1 MGVSKPDWFK
11 IKLPEGNNYSAVVSN
26 LRQNRLNTICQQ
38 ARCPNRSVCWSDGTA
53 TFLILGT
60 RCTRHCGFCAVAK
73 GRPGPPD
80 PEEPRRV
87 GEAVASLKIRH
98 AVVTSV
104 TRDDLDD
111 GGASVFALTIEK
123 IRQLAPSTQVEVLI
137 PDFRGSKE
145 ALGVVLAAKPDVL
158 GHNVEVPA
166 SLYPRLGREKANYRR
181 SLGVIETAKKAGF
194 ITKSGLMVGLGETKE
209 DLRETL
215 LDLRSAGCDLLTIG
229 QYLQPTIRQLPV
241 TRYYLPEELA
251 DLKKEAE
258 ALGFLGVMAGPLV
271 RSSYLAHQLYLRARG
286 CVT

>member
-98 AVVTSV
+98 AVITSV

-111 GGASVFALTIEK
+111 GGASVFALAIEK
-123 IRQLAPSTQVEVLI
+123 IQQLAPSTQVEVLV
-137 PDFRGSKE
+137 PDFQGSKE

-166 SLYPRLGREKANYRR
+166 SLYPRLGREKANYSR
-181 SLGVIETAKKAGF
+181 SLRVIETAKKAGF
-194 ITKSGLMVGLGETKE
+194 ITKSGLMVGLGETRE
-209 DLRETL
+209 DLLETL
-215 LDLRSAGCDLLTIG
+215 RDLRSAGCDLLTIG
-229 QYLQPTIRQLPV
+229 QYLQPTLRQLPV
-241 TRYYLPEELA
+241 ARYYLPEELA